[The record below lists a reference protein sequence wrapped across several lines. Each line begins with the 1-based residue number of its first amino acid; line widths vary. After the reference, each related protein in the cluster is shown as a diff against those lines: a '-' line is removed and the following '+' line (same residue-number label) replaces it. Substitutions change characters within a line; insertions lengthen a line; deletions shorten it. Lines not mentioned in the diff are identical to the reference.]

1 MPEKTSGP
9 GAEPQRKGN
18 VRLLLVD
25 YPSNSVTDPPS
36 ICVIGL
42 IHHVMLFLIFSKTVL
57 GITTQQGQLN
67 LTRNMKALK

>member
-42 IHHVMLFLIFSKTVL
+42 RQS
-57 GITTQQGQLN
+57 G
-67 LTRNMKALK
+67 

>member
-42 IHHVMLFLIFSKTVL
+42 TLYKRWVAKEC
-57 GITTQQGQLN
+57 
-67 LTRNMKALK
+67 LKL